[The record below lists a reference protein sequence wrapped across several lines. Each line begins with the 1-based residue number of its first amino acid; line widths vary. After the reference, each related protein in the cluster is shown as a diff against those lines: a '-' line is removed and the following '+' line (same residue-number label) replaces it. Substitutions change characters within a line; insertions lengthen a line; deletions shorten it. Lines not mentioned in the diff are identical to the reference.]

1 MDLKHF
7 TESQAKAIGDQIGI
21 DWTKTDLQEF
31 IIGLEIELEHGFQDP
46 ATDVTGNDPVLTGK
60 IALAHINE
68 FPDYYTRL
76 LACFG
81 KDEKENGEKVTIV
94 AEINVL
100 DGYHDELY
108 GAAKEVWQATLKEDG
123 CETFSFNINK
133 ENGLKIVF
141 LEVFKSQESFD
152 YHVNADHTKKFL
164 EFLKGRVENDQPKL
178 LFLDQV
184 NH

>member
-1 MDLKHF
+1 MDIKHF

-21 DWTKTDLQEF
+21 DWTKTDLHEF
-31 IIGLEIELEHGFQDP
+31 TIGLEIELEHGIQDSS
-46 ATDVTGNDPVLTGK
+46 TDVTGNDPVLTGK

-76 LACFG
+76 IACFD
-81 KDEKENGEKVTIV
+81 KNDKEISDKVTII

-100 DGYHDELY
+100 ERFTDEVY
-108 GAAKEVWQATLKEDG
+108 EAAKEVWKATKKEHG

-141 LEVFKSQESFD
+141 FEIFKSQEAFE
-152 YHVNADHTKKFL
+152 YHVNADHTKTFL
-164 EFLKGRVENDQPKL
+164 EFLKGRVKNDQPKL

-184 NH
+184 TH